1 MAVTPETRQA
11 VAKENDVIV
20 VDLGT
25 KKRKRIKQL
34 RKGRGKLMDRVH
46 RCLEE
51 LKAIGT
57 IASNAIP
64 VVIVVKEDQKATP
77 SNIMDMFG
85 G

>member
-34 RKGRGKLMDRVH
+34 RKGRGKLMDLVH
-46 RCLEE
+46 PAWR
-51 LKAIGT
+51 
-57 IASNAIP
+57 N
-64 VVIVVKEDQKATP
+64 
-77 SNIMDMFG
+77 
-85 G
+85 